1 MTNDEARNNDKAR
14 VTECHPERSAAQSKD
29 PPELL
34 IGFATGFLDFARN
47 DGQVIPHLSFGLRS
61 AFAIRI
67 SSFSPH
73 LPVFDEVVGNFL

>member
-1 MTNDEARNNDKAR
+1 MTNDEARNNDEVR
-14 VTECHPERSAAQSKD
+14 ITDCHPERSEAQSKD
-29 PPELL
+29 PAELL

-73 LPVFDEVVGNFL
+73 LPVFNEAVWNLL

>member
-1 MTNDEARNNDKAR
+1 
-14 VTECHPERSAAQSKD
+14 
-29 PPELL
+29 LL